1 MPNWCS
7 NSVAF
12 YQKNKGTTMLE
23 AFYADIQKYQ
33 NYKDPETSNSSSWVG
48 HWLESNRID
57 TKNLYARGF
66 FNHCELS
73 DDHVRI
79 DMETAWGPL
88 PEIWDLMADKYDLA
102 YVYISQEPGCEVYVN
117 TDIVGMYFSTRY
129 QLNYFEIEN
138 LDVDARTLAAHDDL
152 LQKICEETMY
162 FDSWEEVVDI
172 FKPLVFEFEDI
183 EVLNRRL
190 EVLGISVYQ
199 YDYG

>member
-1 MPNWCS
+1 MPNWCG

-12 YQKNKGTTMLE
+12 YQKNQGTTMIE

-33 NYKDPETSNSSSWVG
+33 HYKDPETNDSSSWVG
-48 HWLESNRID
+48 HWLESNRVD
-57 TKNLYARGF
+57 TKNLYARGYI
-66 FNHCELS
+66 NNCELHS
-73 DDHVRI
+73 DHVRI

-88 PEIWDLMADKYDLA
+88 TEVWDLMADKYDLA
-102 YVYISQEPGCEVYVN
+102 YVYISEEPGCEVYVN
-117 TDIVGMYFSTRY
+117 TDIVGMYFTTRY

-138 LDVDARTLAAHDDL
+138 LDVDTRTLAAHDDL

-183 EVLNRRL
+183 DVLNRRL